1 MRCVGLEPIYNEKSR
16 ILILGTMPGAKSLEC
31 GEYYSDKK
39 NIFWKIL
46 FEIFKEKEI
55 YDYKDKKQFLLEHHI
70 ALWDVLK
77 ECDRDKKDGSESSSD
92 RYIYNDIPND
102 ISTIIKESN
111 IETIVLNGK
120 TKSKGIRS
128 RNPYKY
134 YMKYIY
140 ENVKIT
146 PVLLPSTSGVNTHC
160 SFEDKV
166 KIWSDVLK

>member
-39 NIFWKIL
+39 NVFWKIL
-46 FEIFKEKEI
+46 FEIFQEKEI

-111 IETIVLNGK
+111 ICLLYTSRSSCGLQTVPEGEGQCHDIHSHLMGSHRIGSLVGGHNG
-120 TKSKGIRS
+120 SQHES
-128 RNPYKY
+128 NPHRC
-134 YMKYIY
+134 
-140 ENVKIT
+140 V
-146 PVLLPSTSGVNTHC
+146 
-160 SFEDKV
+160 
-166 KIWSDVLK
+166 